1 MTLVSMEIV
10 MPQMYVPAMTALM
23 EQHAVKVC

>member
-10 MPQMYVPAMTALM
+10 MPQVCAPAIMALM
-23 EQHAVKVC
+23 EQHVVKVC